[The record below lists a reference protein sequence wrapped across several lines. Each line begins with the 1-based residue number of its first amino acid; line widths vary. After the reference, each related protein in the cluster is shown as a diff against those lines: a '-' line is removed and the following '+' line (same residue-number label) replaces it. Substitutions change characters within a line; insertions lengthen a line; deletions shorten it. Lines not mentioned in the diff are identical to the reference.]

1 MPEIVEIRQDAEFL
15 DFFITYRE
23 LRSVKFITDLFNKH
37 CKGIEE
43 LNKCLPLKVE
53 RVLSKAKKIFIKLS
67 NNWWIFITYGMTGR
81 ISNIQRKH
89 SHIQF
94 DLSHSWIGFD
104 TWYYENARRI
114 GYIIASND
122 NKVITTQINDM
133 SEPFVF
139 GHDDVEGFEPI
150 TKEEFVKRIKSCRTY
165 LAKALMDQRSIGS
178 GVGNYIL
185 SELFYKAKLDPDIKC
200 NELNDF
206 QIDELWNS
214 INYILKE
221 SYDYGGVSMKDYVH
235 IDNTFGQYQDIM
247 KVYGLDGKKT
257 EKDELILVKKGKHGR
272 NIWYVEYK

>member
-37 CKGIEE
+37 CKGIED
-43 LNKCLPLKVE
+43 LNKCLPLKIE

-81 ISNIQRKH
+81 ISNTQRKH

-114 GYIIASND
+114 GYVIASND
-122 NKVITTQINDM
+122 NKVITAQINDM

-139 GHDDVEGFEPI
+139 GHDDVEGFESI
-150 TKEEFVKRIKSCRTY
+150 TKKDFIDRIKSCKTY

-178 GVGNYIL
+178 GIGQYLLVEI
-185 SELFYKAKLDPDIKC
+185 FYDANLHYEIKC
-200 NELNDF
+200 KEMSDV
-206 QIDELWNS
+206 QINNLWESINKIINKSYEYGGNS
-214 INYILKE
+214 I
-221 SYDYGGVSMKDYVH
+221 SDYFH
-235 IDNTFGQYQDIM
+235 IDGTRGEFKDQLQ
-247 KVYGLDGKKT
+247 VYRQKFT
-257 EKDELILVKKGKHGR
+257 KKGEPVYSKSFNGR
-272 NIWYVEYK
+272 TFYYIQNESIK